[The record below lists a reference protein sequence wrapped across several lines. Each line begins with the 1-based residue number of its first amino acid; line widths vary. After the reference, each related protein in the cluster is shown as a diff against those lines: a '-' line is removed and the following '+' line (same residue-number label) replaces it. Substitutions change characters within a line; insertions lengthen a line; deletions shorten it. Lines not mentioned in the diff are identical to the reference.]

1 MAVTKTL
8 IEAIPSNKD
17 GKVEVW
23 ELTMKYEEGSDATYY
38 TSNMNVSIPA
48 IKPSDGAVN
57 FIPKAEALWTLAEL
71 TALCPTDKWDNIFA
85 SQYDS
90 VITNPP
96 NKPVPDYDYVIPS

>member
-71 TALCPTDKWDNIFA
+71 TALCPTDKWVDVTGA
-85 SQYDS
+85 
-90 VITNPP
+90 PP
-96 NKPVPDYDYVIPS
+96 PSFGPDLTSSACLPQQG